1 MKKHIWIY
9 IVCAAMLGAC
19 KKELNVGNPNSPS
32 IATNVTDESGIIS
45 LATGG
50 IYINGFNKGD
60 GWLGNSYF
68 SLPYGYSELLG
79 DMVGN
84 LGASNQL
91 ISQVNVPYFY
101 ILDDGTKV
109 TNSSFNQTTLRLNNT
124 RAQTGAGYNPTYYQW
139 LNMYAMIY
147 SCNQVLSLIPTIKLS
162 GDSTTKA
169 NTLKAWCYWWKG
181 YAYAS
186 IGTLYYSG
194 LIINTVDEK
203 SNHYVIKDSILE
215 QSNNYFNQAAA
226 ILSSINGGSDYTS
239 VLGALIPAFCQVG
252 NGGVL
257 TPQMWIRNINTMLA
271 RNILLNKLAP
281 FVNGDPAATIQGAS
295 ISPMTAAD
303 WQSVLTLA
311 GNGIQNGDY
320 VFTGR
325 ASSASGFFTASGG
338 TVSALATGPNGSTT
352 FKVSERFIQYFKSGD
367 ARKDNNFNTKT
378 KYNADFVSTR
388 YSMISGGN
396 GASGVYVY
404 GDKTPGNYE
413 LFIAGSYEENAL
425 MLAEANIQLGN
436 TDVGLGYVDAVR
448 AYQGAGIAAVAA
460 TGLNK
465 SAALQELVSERRV
478 ALAFRG
484 LSYYDIRRWGWTYD
498 IAKGGGSYHNITSIG
513 STLNTNVTINY
524 NFIDYWD
531 IPADETD
538 LNPPGTGSAPV
549 KNPNF

>member
-484 LSYYDIRRWGWTYD
+484 LSYYDIRR
-498 IAKGGGSYHNITSIG
+498 SI
-513 STLNTNVTINY
+513 SC
-524 NFIDYWD
+524 
-531 IPADETD
+531 
-538 LNPPGTGSAPV
+538 
-549 KNPNF
+549 

>member
-448 AYQGAGIAAVAA
+448 AYQGAGIAAVAG

>member
-1 MKKHIWIY
+1 
-9 IVCAAMLGAC
+9 MLGAC

-448 AYQGAGIAAVAA
+448 AYQGAGIAAVAG